1 MMSYLATIVTD
12 HHLTYLKMR
21 ARGIDEQLLKTS
33 GAEVLS
39 PRKKI
44 RKNLKGGGQPSSP
57 PPTPLVRLRVKT
69 QYVEVAVT
77 QIIRVCNEMF

>member
-1 MMSYLATIVTD
+1 MRFHSKMAWTPVLLMMSYLATIVTD

-57 PPTPLVRLRVKT
+57 PPPHPPCTS
-69 QYVEVAVT
+69 EG
-77 QIIRVCNEMF
+77 